1 MGGKNPV
8 PADISLRGALPWGQV
23 AAGRAQPPCCGDT
36 GPAQRWSPG
45 RCGCGLGLRAR
56 GPRAG
61 RSAVDEL
68 PSWLQRAGAG
78 PPATGSSSEGWSV
91 PTRITGPESASGCS
105 RGCRTGALPGA
116 APCPLPEGSGGNC
129 AHPTPHH
136 PATRARSLSSR
147 PCFGTS
153 HQTPHPCAPP
163 LCHLPRADWTSRFS
177 ARRPTAWGR

>member
-1 MGGKNPV
+1 MGAGA
-8 PADISLRGALPWGQV
+8 ADRDQT
-23 AAGRAQPPCCGDT
+23 PCCGDL
-36 GPAQRWSPG
+36 RG
-45 RCGCGLGLRAR
+45 RRSAGLPVGAAAGWACGLLE
-56 GPRAG
+56 PRAG
-61 RSAVDEL
+61 LLRRRRTSFLFNVQVL
-68 PSWLQRAGAG
+68 GRLRQGAD
-78 PPATGSSSEGWSV
+78 SEGWSV
-91 PTRITGPESASGCS
+91 PTRITGQESASGCS

-177 ARRPTAWGR
+177 ARRRTARGR